1 MTKRVEAVYENGVLR
16 PLQPLPLSENQ
27 LVSVL
32 ISDSAGDPIAAMIDQ
47 FFVDHATAEVAATG
61 HIPTLDE
68 VRRVTARDTSSWA
81 ESIVKGREERS
92 DR

>member
-27 LVSVL
+27 VL
-32 ISDSAGDPIAAMIDQ
+32 ISDSAGDPLSAMIDQ
-47 FFVDHATAEVAATG
+47 VFVDHARAQVAAAG

-81 ESIVKGREERS
+81 EAIVKGREERS

>member
-27 LVSVL
+27 LVKVL
-32 ISDSAGDPIAAMIDQ
+32 ISDSAGDLLSAMIDQ
-47 FFVDHATAEVAATG
+47 VFVDHARAEVAAAG

-68 VRRVTARDTSSWA
+68 VRRVTTRDTSSWA
-81 ESIVKGREERS
+81 EAIVKGRQERS